1 MKLHKQALYRHK
13 SASVSSLAEQVPGA
27 PPGQLVQANADNFP
41 HYVSHIQSIS
51 YGKKSI
57 TEMSLDSLSGLRKG
71 DEDTVLWL
79 HIQGLPSPQLLEELG
94 GAFGL
99 HPLAL
104 EDVLKQGQR
113 TKLEIYDEVCFVV
126 LNDAHRDADS
136 NLILS
141 QISLFLGKNFV
152 ISIEA
157 SESDLFEIIRQR
169 LRSNGPIRARSADYL
184 FYALI
189 DLVVDRGFPMLE
201 ALGENLEQLEEQV
214 LAEPTPDTRN
224 QIHYMKRELIVLRRA
239 WWPQRDVISTL
250 IRDGAHHL
258 SENTGIYLRDCYDHS
273 VRLIEFTE
281 TYREM
286 LSSLLDTYL
295 SSVSQRMNDIMKVL
309 TIIATIFIPL
319 TFIAGLY
326 GMNFTTTS
334 PWNLPELHWKF
345 GYFYVLGVMVTI
357 ALAMV
362 VFFKRKHWL

>member
-1 MKLHKQALYRHK
+1 MKPHSHVTKFRRNNGL
-13 SASVSSLAEQVPGA
+13 SSLNQQMPGA
-27 PPGQLVQANADNFP
+27 PPGQLLQYDGDEHP
-41 HYVSHIQSIS
+41 DYICQLQSVC
-51 YGKKSI
+51 YDKKSI
-57 TEMSLDSLSGLRKG
+57 IEKTAQTSSELTSHNG
-71 DEDTVLWL
+71 EAVLWL
-79 HIQGLPSPQLLEELG
+79 HLQGLPSPQILEELG
-94 GAFGL
+94 EKFGL

-113 TKLEIYDEVCFVV
+113 TKLEIYDQVCFVV
-126 LNDAHRDADS
+126 LNDAYRDS
-136 NLILS
+136 EGTLLLS
-141 QISLFLGKNFV
+141 QVSMFLGKNFV

-157 SESDLFEIIRQR
+157 SESDLFEAIRQR
-169 LRSNGPIRARSADYL
+169 LRSNGPIRSKSADYL

-201 ALGENLEQLEEQV
+201 SFGEQLEQLEEQV

-224 QIHYMKRELIVLRRA
+224 QIHYMKRELMVLRRA

-250 IRDGAHHL
+250 IRDGGHHL
-258 SENTGIYLRDCYDHS
+258 SDNTGIYLRDCYDHS
-273 VRLIEFTE
+273 VRLIEFAD

-326 GMNFTTTS
+326 GMNFSTTS

-345 GYFYVLGVMVTI
+345 GYFYALGVMATI
-357 ALAMV
+357 AMTMV
-362 VFFKRKHWL
+362 VFFKRKRWL